1 MNAQSNT
8 TVVNLSK
15 PLDIPA
21 FAQVGTPLAATPS
34 SFAAFKE
41 AEAISFVRQYDPRV
55 QAIEGYR
62 HAVIRYRNTDKKLA
76 EKTAQMVTV
85 PQLKLTDDYLLP
97 ELATKVLLGT
107 LEDEQDNMIRSMIET
122 SSTVKWNEIV
132 LDSILA
138 SLTALRVSNRLSKE
152 QIEAWAGIAF
162 VDFCNTRADQIS
174 LAKQYNPE
182 QSAKQ
187 RAGTLTAYKEL
198 AMKLAAPVPNIGQE
212 QATALKNMLT
222 VAKLDDDM
230 AKVLKAKL
238 EAILNPKVVESG
250 DL

>member
-1 MNAQSNT
+1 METPQAV
-8 TVVNLSK
+8 VVNPAAALV
-15 PLDIPA
+15 IP
-21 FAQVGTPLAATPS
+21 VLTDMPLASTPS

-41 AEAISFVRQYDPRV
+41 AERISFVRQYDPRV
-55 QAIEGYR
+55 QGIEGYR
-62 HAVIRYRNTDKKLA
+62 HAVIRYRNTDKKVA
-76 EKTAQMVTV
+76 EKVAQMVTI
-85 PQLKLTDDYLLP
+85 PQIRLSDEYLLP
-97 ELATKVLLGT
+97 EPASKVLIGC
-107 LEDEQDNMIRSMIET
+107 LEDEQDNMVRSMIDLGRSNIPWSELT
-122 SSTVKWNEIV
+122 LECT
-132 LDSILA
+132 LA

-152 QIEAWAGIAF
+152 QIEAWAAIAF
-162 VDFCNTRADQIS
+162 VSFCNTRADQIS
-174 LAKQYNPE
+174 EAKKYNPE

-222 VAKLDDDM
+222 VANLDDDM

-238 EAILNPKVVESG
+238 EAILNPQVVVSG